1 MGEGRKDRV
10 GAPGAEADPRN
21 QEQTWGRSAE
31 RFGRMEP
38 PSQVDSTSILVG
50 DSGSSLEMQPDHP
63 SPRLTPAST
72 QTPSPSTW
80 RLIPSS
86 LVQLAPQDVGAVVGG
101 GVSGYPVAR
110 TRGLAPQPGASSP
123 LAQESQV
130 SGLGRKK
137 KRSAF
142 RNLPGKRPTPK
153 SNSSG
158 SSSGGCGARGPLSSM
173 AHRAGSRRGRLPAVP
188 RLRSKTRAR
197 PTSCPAPRPLV
208 PKPCSAACPAGRGG
222 GAGARGCG
230 LRGAAP
236 PGPAAF
242 SRRREG
248 RRGRDGKEEEAGGR
262 RGRTGPRG

>member
-1 MGEGRKDRV
+1 M
-10 GAPGAEADPRN
+10 
-21 QEQTWGRSAE
+21 
-31 RFGRMEP
+31 
-38 PSQVDSTSILVG
+38 
-50 DSGSSLEMQPDHP
+50 
-63 SPRLTPAST
+63 
-72 QTPSPSTW
+72 
-80 RLIPSS
+80 
-86 LVQLAPQDVGAVVGG
+86 GG

-123 LAQESQV
+123 LARESQV
-130 SGLGRKK
+130 PGPGRLKKQKNKK
-137 KRSAF
+137 KNRSAF

-158 SSSGGCGARGPLSSM
+158 SSSGACGARGPLSSM

-188 RLRSKTRAR
+188 RLRSKTRTR

-208 PKPCSAACPAGRGG
+208 PKPGSAACPAGRGG

-248 RRGRDGKEEEAGGR
+248 RRGRDEREEKAGGR

>member
-1 MGEGRKDRV
+1 MGAVCREIWQDGTSL
-10 GAPGAEADPRN
+10 PGGLHLNPS
-21 QEQTWGRSAE
+21 W
-31 RFGRMEP
+31 RFWFQLGNAARP
-38 PSQVDSTSILVG
+38 PF
-50 DSGSSLEMQPDHP
+50 PPPH
-63 SPRLTPAST
+63 PRLHSNPLSQHLAADSFLTGSAST
-72 QTPSPSTW
+72 AGRRSCSGW
-80 RLIPSS
+80 RS
-86 LVQLAPQDVGAVVGG
+86 LWLSRCAHP
-101 GVSGYPVAR
+101 R
-110 TRGLAPQPGASSP
+110 LAPQPGASSP
-123 LAQESQV
+123 LTRESQV